1 MFIKSK
7 DKTHPILLFLH
18 GGMPEYFVS
27 EKYPTGLE
35 HYLTVVWWE
44 QRGWGISYNA
54 ANSNEEI
61 TSDQMIKDAIS
72 VTKYLRKRLHKDK
85 IYLMGHSG
93 GSFIGIQVALKA
105 LELFHSYIGVS

>member
-1 MFIKSK
+1 
-7 DKTHPILLFLH
+7 
-18 GGMPEYFVS
+18 
-27 EKYPTGLE
+27 
-35 HYLTVVWWE
+35 
-44 QRGWGISYNA
+44 
-54 ANSNEEI
+54 
-61 TSDQMIKDAIS
+61 MIKDAIS